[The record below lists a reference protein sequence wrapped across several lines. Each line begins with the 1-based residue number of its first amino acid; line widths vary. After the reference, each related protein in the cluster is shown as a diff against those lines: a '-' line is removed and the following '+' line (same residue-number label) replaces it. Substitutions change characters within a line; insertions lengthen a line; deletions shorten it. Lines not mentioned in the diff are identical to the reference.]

1 MRDVRVFLRRARLK
15 AARSGGARDSRLK
28 SGALEESWEMA
39 AFLKGALSSTEL
51 LIPKAFKKASKKE
64 RSFGVSRGINDYLQ
78 IMKNVNLTFFN
89 ALFDYLINHS
99 LTGKK
104 KLINENRNLK
114 SKNVKVPCPRV
125 WFIKIYKYNIDNN
138 YFN

>member
-1 MRDVRVFLRRARLK
+1 LRN
-15 AARSGGARDSRLK
+15 GGVS
-28 SGALEESWEMA
+28 
-39 AFLKGALSSTEL
+39 
-51 LIPKAFKKASKKE
+51 E
-64 RSFGVSRGINDYLQ
+64 RSTIEYRIIDTEGFQEGIQEGKPFGVSRGINDYLQ
-78 IMKNVNLTFFN
+78 IMKNVSFTFFN

-125 WFIKIYKYNIDNN
+125 
-138 YFN
+138 

>member
-1 MRDVRVFLRRARLK
+1 
-15 AARSGGARDSRLK
+15 
-28 SGALEESWEMA
+28 MA

-125 WFIKIYKYNIDNN
+125 
-138 YFN
+138 